1 MNVVFQKDENN
12 NSILKNDSI
21 STLKDNTISDSGSSS
36 LPHSYIEQMGEIV
49 ISSITSM
56 NPTPNLV
63 NNNINNSVLNEQNI
77 LFTSF
82 NNGQIDN
89 NNSAILFS
97 SRKRNYDFSLNNDS
111 KDSYFS
117 YNNNN
122 NNNNNYN
129 NKNIINENSFKTY
142 HNSMNDIDNS
152 EDKKESE
159 LIKEESL
166 NISDI
171 KGEKFKKEF
180 KNKISKKIK
189 EGYIPLFVRSK
200 IKTAFYYVRKDSK
213 FLSVV
218 ELYNISINNIN
229 TNEFKYNFYYKNE
242 LIDVNK
248 SIEELDI
255 KPLSIIEDKI
265 N

>member
-97 SRKRNYDFSLNNDS
+97 SRKRNNDFSLNNDS

-122 NNNNNYN
+122 N

-171 KGEKFKKEF
+171 NGEKFKKEF
-180 KNKISKKIK
+180 KNKINKKIK

-200 IKTAFYYVRKDSK
+200 IKSAFYYVRKDLK